1 MGFAP
6 GATHEPGELNCRSR
20 RSTLI
25 LDLKA
30 AYQHVRRSQSQSQSW
45 IFRSLTSDWDEGLH
59 RRLAV

>member
-6 GATHEPGELNCRSR
+6 VATHDHGELNCRSR
-20 RSTLI
+20 RITLI

-30 AYQHVRRSQSQSQSW
+30 AYRHLRHRQSW
-45 IFRSLTSDWDEGLH
+45 IFRSLTADWDEGLH